1 MRMLAVLANVFLLQ
15 LSGAAVA
22 QEDPYKSAVDSWLN
36 GSEAVGLQGLSE
48 AASQGNTSAQMIL
61 GQIDRDTVPGGFSDY
76 LINHQARDQLLRAPD
91 PDKGTVNWL
100 LALSNP
106 ALQKHGEAIFGY
118 RVGRQPISNAIAL
131 QTHGEIEGAEY
142 VLWNTLNNG
151 RFDLINSMPSENY
164 GLSEAGFLKWIEAY
178 MARENKAITMRA
190 FVEESNPKRV
200 SGLLGLKRLARLL
213 NLNQHFSDEA
223 NQFTTV
229 MLGRGS
235 DLPESVDLV
244 RLNESISRISET
256 DKYLNIVKRYCDSC
270 EGETVDYDC
279 VVQALEIIGGYKT
292 LMSIRTP
299 VEGSIDQATFMNSNR
314 AVEIFAQLVNNMR
327 RHYSRGIRS
336 SCIAANLKAK
346 V

>member
-1 MRMLAVLANVFLLQ
+1 MRMLAILANVFLLH
-15 LSGAAVA
+15 LSGTAVA
-22 QEDPYKSAVDSWLN
+22 QEEPYNTAVESWLN
-36 GSEAVGLQGLSE
+36 GSEAEGLQGLSE
-48 AASQGNTSAQMIL
+48 AASQGNSSAQMIL

-76 LINHQARDQLLRAPD
+76 LIDHPGRDQLLRAPD

-100 LALSNP
+100 LALSDP
-106 ALQKHGEAIFGY
+106 ALKANGEAVFGY

-131 QTHGEIEGAEY
+131 QSHGEVEGAEY

-151 RFDLINSMPSENY
+151 RFDLINSMPAENY

-190 FVEESNPKRV
+190 FVEEANPKRV

-235 DLPESVDLV
+235 DLPESVNLV
-244 RLNESISRISET
+244 RLNENISRISET
-256 DKYLNIVKRYCDSC
+256 DSYLNIVKRYCESC
-270 EGETVDYDC
+270 EGDTVDYDC
-279 VVQALEIIGGYKT
+279 VVQALEIAGGYKT

-299 VEGSIDQATFMNSNR
+299 VETSIDQATFMNSKR
-314 AVEIFAQLVNNMR
+314 PVEIFSQLVNNMR
-327 RHYSRGIRS
+327 RYYSRDIRS

-346 V
+346 L